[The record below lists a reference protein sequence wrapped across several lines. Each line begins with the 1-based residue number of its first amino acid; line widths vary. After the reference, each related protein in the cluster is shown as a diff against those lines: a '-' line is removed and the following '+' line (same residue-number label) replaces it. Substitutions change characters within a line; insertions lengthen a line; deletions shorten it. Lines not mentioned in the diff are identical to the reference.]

1 MPYNVTLITVRPAII
16 GKAVTALESWLKAN
30 PRKGEFLACW
40 TSEIGALNQV
50 LLLHHYASDA
60 DLAADR
66 ESVLRTDNPLGIGEF
81 IADMAM
87 DSYSLFPFLG
97 PVKPGQYGPV
107 FEVRSYVLK
116 PEGLPVTIERW
127 QQALPARQKLSNMLC
142 AMYST
147 SGAVTRFV
155 HIWPYPDLNE
165 RARVRGEAVKTGVWP
180 PSSGGG
186 PSLLVSQRTDIFLP
200 AAFSPVR

>member
-1 MPYNVTLITVRPAII
+1 MPYDLTLITVQPATI
-16 GKAVTALESWLKAN
+16 GKALPALESWLKAN
-30 PRKGEFLACW
+30 PKKGEFLACW
-40 TSEIGALNQV
+40 TSEIGALNQI
-50 LLLHHYASDA
+50 LLLHHYGSES

-66 ESVLRTDNPLGIGEF
+66 DRILRTDNPLGIGEF

-87 DSYSLFPFLG
+87 DSFSMFPFLG
-97 PVKPGQYGPV
+97 PIKSGQYGPV
-107 FEVRSYVLK
+107 FEVRTYLLK
-116 PEGLPVTIERW
+116 PEGLPLTIERW
-127 QQALPARQKLSNMLC
+127 QKALPSRQKLSNILG

-155 HIWPYPDLNE
+155 HIWPYQDLNQ
-165 RARVRGEAVKTGVWP
+165 RTRIRGEAIATGVWP

-186 PSLLVSQRTDIFLP
+186 PSLLVNQRTDIFLP

>member
-30 PRKGEFLACW
+30 PRKGELLACW

-50 LLLHHYASDA
+50 LLLHHYASEA

-66 ESVLRTDNPLGIGEF
+66 ESILRTDNPLGIGEF

-87 DSYSLFPFLG
+87 DSYSLFPFLA

-116 PEGLPVTIERW
+116 PEGLPPTLESW
-127 QQALPARQKLSNMLC
+127 QQALPARLKLSNILA

-165 RARVRGEAVKTGVWP
+165 RARVRGEAVKTGIWP

-186 PSLLVSQRTDIFLP
+186 PSRLVSQRTDIFLP
-200 AAFSPVR
+200 AAFSPIR